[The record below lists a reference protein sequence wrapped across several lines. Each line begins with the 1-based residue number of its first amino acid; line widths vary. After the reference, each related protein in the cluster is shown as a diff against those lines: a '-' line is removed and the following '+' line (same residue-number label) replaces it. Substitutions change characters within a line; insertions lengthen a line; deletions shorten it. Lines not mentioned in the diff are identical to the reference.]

1 MANYKHMNLDERMEI
16 QKGLKEGKSFAET
29 GAAIGRDGSTISKEI
44 RSHLIVKETGTRSHP
59 YNPCVHRKHCLHEGD
74 LCGEMCIK
82 SYSWN
87 NDKYCCL
94 CENCF
99 RQCKEFKEETCRLL
113 SKPPYACNSCKE
125 IRSCTL
131 KKQIYD
137 AKEAQKELIVSYF
150 TNSKPIAD
158 LHSMSAVLTG
168 GNRFRHFFNMIGQKT
183 HIPNTAATTIRTIG
197 DTSFRR
203 YFFQPNENN
212 HKVHSKTSARAS
224 KPTSAFCA
232 DKSSIA
238 RWIPVAQIT
247 PARQGLIPRMASR
260 ITL

>member
-1 MANYKHMNLDERMEI
+1 MKSISSAYLIQCNDEPRNPFNDCESGSKWP
-16 QKGLKEGKSFAET
+16 QGVSSLKG
-29 GAAIGRDGSTISKEI
+29 
-44 RSHLIVKETGTRSHP
+44 
-59 YNPCVHRKHCLHEGD
+59 
-74 LCGEMCIK
+74 
-82 SYSWN
+82 
-87 NDKYCCL
+87 
-94 CENCF
+94 
-99 RQCKEFKEETCRLL
+99 TCRQE
-113 SKPPYACNSCKE
+113 KTPPP
-125 IRSCTL
+125 
-131 KKQIYD
+131 KKRRLT
-137 AKEAQKELIVSYF
+137 LIVSYYI
-150 TNSKPIAD
+150 NSKPIAD

-168 GNRFRHFFNMIGQKT
+168 GSRFRHFFNMIGQKT

-197 DTSFRR
+197 DTGFRR

-212 HKVHSKTSARAS
+212 PKMHSKTSARAS